1 MKKCNLIQYLFIFG
15 FIFLFQCNKTSNSII
30 NDNQCS
36 DIICE
41 QNLND
46 FLVKI
51 SVSMTP
57 YDIDNLN
64 MITDS
69 ENYFGVSSEATNGY
83 DTDYD
88 ILESPNTP
96 GNWISLYFPHPEW
109 GNPLGENFT
118 QDIRGNIISIEHDRT
133 IEWNFNIESN
143 AYGTINLNFE
153 AIDDYCYGCIKS
165 IQLITEEQ
173 IYTTNDITFKNIN
186 ISSFLE
192 QNQILSFNLRIEFN

>member
-1 MKKCNLIQYLFIFG
+1 MKKCNLIQYLFIFS
-15 FIFLFQCNKTSNSII
+15 FIFLFQCNETSNSII

-69 ENYFGVSSEATNGY
+69 ENYFGVLSEATNGY

-88 ILESPNTP
+88 ILESPNQP
-96 GNWISLYFPHPEW
+96 GSWVSLYFPHPEW
-109 GNPLGENFT
+109 DHPLGENFT

-133 IEWNFNIESN
+133 IEWVFNIESN
-143 AYGTINLNFE
+143 ALSLSIYCSINVR
-153 AIDDYCYGCIKS
+153 IPSGKS
-165 IQLITEEQ
+165 KSKKPIV
-173 IYTTNDITFKNIN
+173 
-186 ISSFLE
+186 S
-192 QNQILSFNLRIEFN
+192 IL